1 MSKDLFYGVAG
12 LVLGAVVLVNW
23 WFEMFSDCDY
33 ADLCRS
39 ITKDSFDLGQNTI
52 ALIEPAGGMMFIFSG
67 EYC

>member
-1 MSKDLFYGVAG
+1 
-12 LVLGAVVLVNW
+12 
-23 WFEMFSDCDY
+23 MFSDCDY

-52 ALIEPAGGMMFIFSG
+52 ALIEPAEGMMFIFSG